1 MSQWDKLIAA
11 ILAED
16 QKLRFEDLRKALIR
30 FGYTQTQPGGG
41 SSHYTFRKPG
51 CPPITI
57 PKHSPLKK
65 VYIEMVAALIRA
77 EQEDISHE

>member
-1 MSQWDKLIAA
+1 MSQWDKLIAE

-16 QKLRFEDLRKALIR
+16 QNLRFEDLRKALVR
-30 FGYTQTQPGGG
+30 FGYSPSQPHGG

-65 VYIEMVAALIRA
+65 VYIELAAEIVRA
-77 EQEDISHE
+77 SLEGDDP